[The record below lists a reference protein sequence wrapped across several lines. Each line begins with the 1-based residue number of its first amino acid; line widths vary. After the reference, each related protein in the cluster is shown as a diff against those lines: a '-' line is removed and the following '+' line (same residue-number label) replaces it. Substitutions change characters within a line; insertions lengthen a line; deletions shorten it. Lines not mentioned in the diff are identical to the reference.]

1 MKKVFLFAIMCLMF
15 TSSMNAQRQRMSEEQ
30 MEARRSEMVQR
41 QAENL
46 AKEMNLDGD
55 AKKTFIQT
63 YTDYQ
68 NELAAIQKTERA
80 ERMQANNNNQNK
92 ESAKLSDQE
101 AKERIDKYFANQ
113 EMQIAASLAR
123 LQTTKKYY
131 EELQKTLTPQQL
143 VLVFAERR
151 NNRNTQGGAGQRGG
165 FGGGYGGRQGGFGGN
180 NGNFGNSND
189 SGFGGNDF

>member
-1 MKKVFLFAIMCLMF
+1 MRKAFLLVILCAMF
-15 TSSMNAQRQRMSEEQ
+15 TTNIFAQRQRMSEEQ
-30 MEARRSEMVQR
+30 MEARRTEMVQR

-46 AKEMNLDGD
+46 AKEMNLDAD
-55 AKKTFIQT
+55 AKKAFIQT

-80 ERMQANNNNQNK
+80 ERMKANNNSQNR
-92 ESAKLSDQE
+92 EYAKLSDQE

-131 EELQKTLTPQQL
+131 EELQKLLTPQQL
-143 VLVFAERR
+143 VLIFAERR
-151 NNRNTQGGAGQRGG
+151 NNRNNQEGAGQRGG
-165 FGGGYGGRQGGFGGN
+165 FSGSNGGRQGGLGGN
-180 NGNFGNSND
+180 NGGFDNTNNS
-189 SGFGGNDF
+189 GWGGNDF